1 MDYTDSCHIGRSGN
15 RYFLVFVD
23 KTTEYIQNYNTKT
36 HSNPTPLTLLKSF
49 ITFTVKVPRYVCK
62 EGAKEFHSAEML
74 DFYQDDKVV
83 IHPVMHTITLL
94 CVV

>member
-1 MDYTDSCHIGRSGN
+1 MILITESLSVTTPSEMTTTLDVRMDYTDSCHIGRC
-15 RYFLVFVD
+15 
-23 KTTEYIQNYNTKT
+23 
-36 HSNPTPLTLLKSF
+36 F

-62 EGAKEFHSAEML
+62 HGAKEFHSAEML
-74 DFYQDDKVV
+74 DFYRDNKVV